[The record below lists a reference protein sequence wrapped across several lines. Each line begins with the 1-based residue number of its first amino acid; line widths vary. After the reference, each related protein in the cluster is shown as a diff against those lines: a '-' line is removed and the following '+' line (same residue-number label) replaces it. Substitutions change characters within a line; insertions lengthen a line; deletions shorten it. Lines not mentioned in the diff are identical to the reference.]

1 MPEPCA
7 NCGEDLPTQRYHVYL
22 STGQVLE
29 IELCEGCRHKYVTA
43 DWVDAVV

>member
-7 NCGEDLPTQRYHVYL
+7 NCGADLPAHRYHIHL

-29 IELCEGCRHKYVTA
+29 IVLCEGCRHKYVTA
-43 DWVDAVV
+43 DWVDAVI